1 MGGSGLSFRVA
12 FIVMKFV
19 PSMNTARKEM
29 IWVLIGIVLLC
40 AGLHAQTPL
49 PLPPA
54 PPRPEVDAG
63 PTKVRYM
70 VWLTDITQ
78 IDSVAQTFTAS
89 VVLGVRW
96 RDPKLAHNEPGAKQY
111 SLDDIWHPRLLIVN
125 ETGDTERSLPEIADV
140 APDGTAIYRQRIIG
154 SFTQSL
160 NLRAFPFDQDTFRV
174 HIVVVGHRPDE
185 IQLVPDD
192 TAIALGMR
200 NGIGMAERLTIQDW
214 RVTSVTTHA
223 RPFQVAPGLQIAG
236 YTFEFTAARRA
247 HHFIIKVIIPL
258 LLIVAMS
265 WAVFWIEPNDASTQV
280 GVAVTAMLTLIAYRF
295 AVDLDVPKLPYL
307 TRLDAFILVSS
318 LLVFFSLIEVLVTT
332 KFANRNRIEL
342 ARTIDRRC
350 RWIFPLVF
358 VVTTVVIFL
367 A

>member
-1 MGGSGLSFRVA
+1 MAL
-12 FIVMKFV
+12 IVMKFV
-19 PSMNTARKEM
+19 PTMNAACKEV
-29 IWVLIGIVLLC
+29 IRLLM
-40 AGLHAQTPL
+40 GLVMFCVAAHAQTPL

-54 PPRPEVDAG
+54 PPRPDAEAG

-70 VWLTDITQ
+70 VWLTDITH

-174 HIVVVGHRPDE
+174 HIVVVGHRPHE
-185 IQLVPDD
+185 IQLVPDE
-192 TAIALGMR
+192 TAVALGLR
-200 NGIGMAERLTIQDW
+200 EGIGMSERLTIQDW
-214 RVTSVTTHA
+214 QITSITTHA

-236 YTFEFTAARRA
+236 YTFEFTATRRA

-258 LLIVAMS
+258 ILIVAMS
-265 WAVFWIEPNDASTQV
+265 WAVFWVEPNDASTQV
-280 GVAVTAMLTLIAYRF
+280 GVSITAMLTLIAYRF

-307 TRLDAFILVSS
+307 TRLDAFILMSS
-318 LLVFFSLIEVLVTT
+318 LLVFLSLIEVMLTT
-332 KFANRNRIEL
+332 KFANRDRLDL

-358 VVTTVVIFL
+358 VVLSGVIFL
-367 A
+367 R